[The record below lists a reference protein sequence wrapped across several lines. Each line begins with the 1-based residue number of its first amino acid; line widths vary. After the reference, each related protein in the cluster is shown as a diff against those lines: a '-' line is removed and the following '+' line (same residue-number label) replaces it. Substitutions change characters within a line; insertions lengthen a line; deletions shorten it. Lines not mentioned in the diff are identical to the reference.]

1 MAGRIPDHFI
11 EDLLSRVDL
20 VELIDRHVPLKR
32 AGKNYT
38 CCCPFHQEK
47 SPSFTVSPEKQFY
60 YCFGC
65 GASGNAV
72 SFLMDHGH
80 LSFVEAIESLAKT
93 LGIEVQREG
102 NDQPKG
108 PDRRPLYDTLDKARQ
123 FYNAQLKNPRARE
136 RALAYLRKRQLSQDI
151 IERFSLGFAPP
162 GWDNLVSTLGQD
174 GKGMQLLQ
182 QTGMAIKSD
191 QGRIYDRFRDRIMF
205 PIRDGKGR
213 TVAFG
218 GRVLGDEKPK
228 YLNSPETEIFHKGE
242 TLYGFYEAR
251 IATSKLDR
259 FVVVEGY
266 MDVIALAQHGI
277 SFAVATLGTAC
288 TREHIEALFR
298 VVNEVVFCFDGD
310 RAGRAAAWR
319 ALENTL
325 PAMREGRSVKFHFL
339 PDGEDPDT
347 QVRKDGPELFLAG
360 LQKAQPLPEYLFD
373 HLMAQVDMN
382 MLDGRARLVSMALP
396 LIDRLPKGILQELMI
411 NRLAELTKLEK
422 ASLWS
427 IAQAAAAAATPATHA
442 SAAPPRLQTSGTMP
456 SPTQGAIP
464 SSTPTTAPATAKSA
478 TKTAAPYPAMGQPSP
493 TENAAD
499 YADFAPPHDAAWADF
514 GPMDMEGTHFE
525 QTDYRPNDH
534 HPTDDRG
541 DSSRHAPFGDRQS
554 PSDLRNEGRR
564 DEWRNADRQG
574 KTSAPQEYN
583 YEEETPPPWGVT
595 DPKKR
600 RFEPRN
606 KGFQPKRPLPPPAP
620 VTSLVDATIRSLLQ
634 SPRQASDIQIPR
646 EVYELTLPH
655 MSLLIDL
662 LEYLSQHPSA
672 STAALLGRWH
682 ATDDGEHLAALAAK
696 EFLQAN
702 GPLQS
707 ELGDAL
713 RKLHLIRVEQ
723 ELDALISANIPD
735 KTRFRELL
743 HLKQEL
749 SRVKH

>member
-20 VELIDRHVPLKR
+20 AELIDRHVPLKR

-72 SFLMDHGH
+72 SFLMDYGH

-108 PDRRPLYDTLDKARQ
+108 PDRRPLYDTLDQARQ
-123 FYNAQLKNPRARE
+123 FYVAQLKNPRVRE
-136 RALAYLRKRQLSQDI
+136 RALAYLRKRQLNQDI
-151 IERFSLGFAPP
+151 IDRFGIGFAPP

-174 GKGMQLLQ
+174 AKGMQLLQ
-182 QTGMAIKSD
+182 KTGMAIQSE

-205 PIRDGKGR
+205 PIRDAKGR

-259 FVVVEGY
+259 FLVVEGY
-266 MDVIALAQHGI
+266 MDVVALAQHGI

-288 TREHIEALFR
+288 TREHVEALFR
-298 VVNEVVFCFDGD
+298 TVNEVVFCFDGD

-319 ALENTL
+319 ALENAL
-325 PAMREGRSVKFHFL
+325 PAMREGRSIKFHFL

-360 LQKAQPLPEYLFD
+360 IQKSQPLPEYLFD
-373 HLMAQVDMN
+373 HLMAQVDMDT
-382 MLDGRARLVSMALP
+382 LDGRARLVSMTLP

-411 NRLAELTKLEK
+411 NRLAELTRLEK

-427 IAQAAAAAATPATHA
+427 IAASASAASTAPSVPKTSATSAAQPAVSPAAASPDAGARQHDGRPPDAAPWPDYDLQNIDLRSNAQQSSDLPPFNPAGYPNDGGHFDGSHFDASHMDAGMHEALLQDASRNSSVQGYPGDGSRAQERGRQNKTATPA
-442 SAAPPRLQTSGTMP
+442 
-456 SPTQGAIP
+456 
-464 SSTPTTAPATAKSA
+464 
-478 TKTAAPYPAMGQPSP
+478 QPQYS
-493 TENAAD
+493 
-499 YADFAPPHDAAWADF
+499 
-514 GPMDMEGTHFE
+514 
-525 QTDYRPNDH
+525 
-534 HPTDDRG
+534 
-541 DSSRHAPFGDRQS
+541 
-554 PSDLRNEGRR
+554 
-564 DEWRNADRQG
+564 
-574 KTSAPQEYN
+574 
-583 YEEETPPPWGVT
+583 YEEETPPAWGPV

-600 RFEPRN
+600 RFEPRGG
-606 KGFQPKRPLPPPAP
+606 KGFQPRRPPPPPAP

-634 SPRQASDIQIPR
+634 SPRQATDIEIPR

-655 MSLLIDL
+655 MGLLIEL
-662 LEYLSQHPSA
+662 LDYLSKHPSA

-682 ATDDGEHLAALAAK
+682 ATEEGEHLAALAAR
-696 EFLQAN
+696 EFLQSS
-702 GPLQS
+702 GPLQN

>member
-72 SFLMDHGH
+72 SFLMDHSH

-93 LGIEVQREG
+93 AGVEVQREG

-108 PDRRPLYDTLDKARQ
+108 PDRRPLYDTLAAAQQ
-123 FYNAQLKNPRARE
+123 FYAAQLKNPRVRE
-136 RALAYLRKRQLSQDI
+136 RAQAYLRKRQLSPEI
-151 IERFSLGFAPP
+151 IERFGLGFAPP
-162 GWDNLVSTLGQD
+162 GWDNLVSQLGQD

-182 QTGMAIKSD
+182 KTGMVVQSE
-191 QGRIYDRFRDRIMF
+191 QGRIYDRFRDRIMV
-205 PIRDGKGR
+205 PIRDNKGR

-228 YLNSPETEIFHKGE
+228 YLNSPETDVFHKGE
-242 TLYGFYEAR
+242 TLYGFHEAR
-251 IATSKLDR
+251 QATSKLDR
-259 FVVVEGY
+259 ILVVEGY

-288 TREHIEALFR
+288 TREHVETLFR
-298 VVNEVVFCFDGD
+298 TVNEVVFCFDGD

-319 ALENTL
+319 ALENAL
-325 PAMREGRSVKFHFL
+325 PAMREARTVRFHFL

-347 QVRKDGPELFLAG
+347 QVRKHGPELFLAG
-360 LQKAQPLPEYLFD
+360 IQKARPLPEYLFD
-373 HLMAQVDMN
+373 HLMAQVDMET
-382 MLDGRARLVSMALP
+382 LDGRARLVGLALP
-396 LIDRLPKGILQELMI
+396 LIERLPKGILQELMI
-411 NRLAELTKLEK
+411 NRLAELTRLEK
-422 ASLWS
+422 ASLWN
-427 IAQAAAAAATPATHA
+427 IANAVAPDAGSPTTGGTSAQTTPTAPHAATSTPNA
-442 SAAPPRLQTSGTMP
+442 TSGIATVAP
-456 SPTQGAIP
+456 
-464 SSTPTTAPATAKSA
+464 APATGE
-478 TKTAAPYPAMGQPSP
+478 Y
-493 TENAAD
+493 AD
-499 YADFAPPHDAAWADF
+499 YPVPPDDAWYGHDLT
-514 GPMDMEGTHFE
+514 GMP
-525 QTDYRPNDH
+525 
-534 HPTDDRG
+534 
-541 DSSRHAPFGDRQS
+541 PFGAEGFPPDEGMAR
-554 PSDLRNEGRR
+554 PS
-564 DEWRNADRQG
+564 G
-574 KTSAPQEYN
+574 KTYEQPPAGQRRKPPAQPQYD
-583 YEEETPPPWGVT
+583 YEERTPPAWGV
-595 DPKKR
+595 DDKKKR
-600 RFEPRN
+600 KFEPRN
-606 KGFQPKRPLPPPAP
+606 GNGFQPRRPPPPPAP

-634 SPRQASDIQIPR
+634 SPRQAAETQVPR

-655 MSLLIDL
+655 MGLLIEL
-662 LEYLSQHPSA
+662 LEYLSAHPNA

-682 ATDDGEHLAALAAK
+682 ATEEGEHLAALAAK
-696 EFLQAN
+696 EFLQAV
-702 GPLQS
+702 GPLQN

-713 RKLHLIRVEQ
+713 RKLHLMRVEQ

-749 SRVKH
+749 SRLKH

>member
-11 EDLLSRVDL
+11 EDVLSRVDL

-32 AGKNYT
+32 AGKNYS

-47 SPSFTVSPEKQFY
+47 TPSFTVSPEKQFY

-65 GASGNAV
+65 GANGNAV
-72 SFLMDHGH
+72 SFLMDYAH
-80 LSFVEAIESLAKT
+80 LSFVEAIEALAKI

-108 PDRRPLYDTLDKARQ
+108 PDRRPFYDTLEQARQ
-123 FYNAQLKNPRARE
+123 FYAGQLKNPRVRE
-136 RALAYLRKRQLSQDI
+136 RALAYLKKRQLSSDI

-162 GWDNLVSTLGQD
+162 GWDNLVSVLGTD

-182 QTGMAIKSD
+182 KTGMAIQSE
-191 QGRIYDRFRDRIMF
+191 QGRVYDRFRDRIMF

-228 YLNSPETEIFHKGE
+228 YLNSPETDIFHKGE

-251 IATSKLDR
+251 QATSKLER

-288 TREHIEALFR
+288 TREHVEALFR

-325 PAMREGRSVKFHFL
+325 PAMREGRAVKFHFL

-360 LQKAQPLPEYLFD
+360 LKKAQPLPEYLFD
-373 HLMAQVDMN
+373 HLMSQVDMN
-382 MLDGRARLVSMALP
+382 TLDGRARLVSLSLP

-411 NRLAELTKLEK
+411 NRLAELTRLEK

-427 IAQAAAAAATPATHA
+427 IAASMQPANAPAQAPSA
-442 SAAPPRLQTSGTMP
+442 S
-456 SPTQGAIP
+456 QGAITGTP
-464 SSTPTTAPATAKSA
+464 SSTEKRPTAGANRSGAQTQNPI
-478 TKTAAPYPAMGQPSP
+478 PSN
-493 TENAAD
+493 TEASNFAD
-499 YADFAPPHDAAWADF
+499 DGFAPPDSAWADY
-514 GPMDMEGTHFE
+514 GPMDMP
-525 QTDYRPNDH
+525 DYDQ
-534 HPTDDRG
+534 G
-541 DSSRHAPFGDRQS
+541 DYPGMDAGYPAQESTGEMRSTPRNRQEKPFKQ
-554 PSDLRNEGRR
+554 
-564 DEWRNADRQG
+564 
-574 KTSAPQEYN
+574 APQEYS
-583 YEEETPPPWGVT
+583 YEEETPPPWGQT

-600 RFEPRN
+600 RFESRFN
-606 KGFQPKRPLPPPAP
+606 KGFPPKRPPPPPAP

-634 SPRQASDIQIPR
+634 SPRQASEIVVPR

-655 MSLLIDL
+655 MGLLLEL
-662 LEYLSQHPSA
+662 LEYLSKHPAA

-682 ATDDGEHLAALAAK
+682 ATEDGEHLATLAAR
-696 EFLQAN
+696 EFLQAS
-702 GPLQS
+702 GPLQN

-713 RKLHLIRVEQ
+713 RKLHLMRVEQ

>member
-72 SFLMDHGH
+72 SFLMDYGH
-80 LSFVEAIESLAKT
+80 LSFVEAIESIAKT

-108 PDRRPLYDTLDKARQ
+108 PDRRPFYDTLEKARQ
-123 FYNAQLKNPRARE
+123 FYTAQLKNPRARE
-136 RALAYLRKRQLSQDI
+136 RALAYLRKRQLSTDI

-360 LQKAQPLPEYLFD
+360 LQKALPLPEYLFD
-373 HLMAQVDMN
+373 HLMSQVDMN

-427 IAQAAAAAATPATHA
+427 IAQATATA
-442 SAAPPRLQTSGTMP
+442 S
-456 SPTQGAIP
+456 
-464 SSTPTTAPATAKSA
+464 APATVTPPRTQTGSTPPPA
-478 TKTAAPYPAMGQPSP
+478 KTASPNALMEQPSP

-499 YADFAPPHDAAWADF
+499 YADFAPPHDAPWPDY
-514 GPMDMEGTHFE
+514 GPTDMEAGPFDPTG
-525 QTDYRPNDH
+525 YRSNE
-534 HPTDDRG
+534 DRG
-541 DSSRHAPFGDRQS
+541 GSTGQAPFGDRQNQS
-554 PSDLRNEGRR
+554 GHRNEGRR
-564 DEWRNADRQG
+564 DEWRNKDRQG
-574 KTSAPQEYN
+574 KTSAPQEYS

-606 KGFQPKRPLPPPAP
+606 KGFQPKRPPSPPAP

-646 EVYELTLPH
+646 EVYELSLPH
-655 MSLLIDL
+655 MSLLIEL

-682 ATDDGEHLAALAAK
+682 ATDEGEHLAALAAK
-696 EFLQAN
+696 EFLQAS
-702 GPLQS
+702 GPLQN

>member
-72 SFLMDHGH
+72 SFLMDYGH
-80 LSFVEAIESLAKT
+80 LSFVEAIESIAKT

-108 PDRRPLYDTLDKARQ
+108 PDRRPFYDTLESARQ
-123 FYNAQLKNPRARE
+123 FYTAQLKNPRARE
-136 RALAYLRKRQLSQDI
+136 RALAYLRKRQLSPDI

-162 GWDNLVSTLGQD
+162 GWDNLVSALGQD

-182 QTGMAIKSD
+182 QTGMVIKSD

-228 YLNSPETEIFHKGE
+228 YLNSPETDIFHKGE

-298 VVNEVVFCFDGD
+298 VVNEIVFCFDGD

-373 HLMAQVDMN
+373 HLMSQVDMN
-382 MLDGRARLVSMALP
+382 MLDGRARLVSMTLP

-427 IAQAAAAAATPATHA
+427 IAQAAASAPAII
-442 SAAPPRLQTSGTMP
+442 SAPRTQTG
-456 SPTQGAIP
+456 
-464 SSTPTTAPATAKSA
+464 STPPTVK
-478 TKTAAPYPAMGQPSP
+478 AASPNALMDQLSP
-493 TENAAD
+493 TENATD
-499 YADFAPPHDAAWADF
+499 YADFAPPHDAPWGNY
-514 GPMDMEGTHFE
+514 GPMDMEGAHFD
-525 QTDYRPNDH
+525 QADYRSNDFRSNDYH
-534 HPTDDRG
+534 SKDSHSKDSRPSDDRG
-541 DSSRHAPFGDRQS
+541 GSTGHAPFGDRQDQS
-554 PSDLRNEGRR
+554 GYRNEGRR

-574 KTSAPQEYN
+574 KASAPQEYS

-595 DPKKR
+595 DLKKR

-655 MSLLIDL
+655 MSLLIEL
-662 LEYLSQHPSA
+662 LEYLSQHPGA

>member
-72 SFLMDHGH
+72 SFLMDFGH
-80 LSFVEAIESLAKT
+80 LSFVEAIESIAKT

-108 PDRRPLYDTLDKARQ
+108 PDRRPFYDTLEKARQ
-123 FYNAQLKNPRARE
+123 FYAAQLKNPRARE

-174 GKGMQLLQ
+174 GKSMQLLQ
-182 QTGMAIKSD
+182 KTGMAIQSD

-228 YLNSPETEIFHKGE
+228 YLNSPETDIFHKGE

-288 TREHIEALFR
+288 TREHVEALFR

-411 NRLAELTKLEK
+411 NRLAELARLEK

-427 IAQAAAAAATPATHA
+427 IAQAAAAASAPVTAATPRPQTGA
-442 SAAPPRLQTSGTMP
+442 SAQVRT
-456 SPTQGAIP
+456 PTQNAG
-464 SSTPTTAPATAKSA
+464 S
-478 TKTAAPYPAMGQPSP
+478 GQPPPPESG
-493 TENAAD
+493 AD
-499 YADFAPPHDAAWADF
+499 YTDFAPPHDAPWPDY
-514 GPMDMEGTHFE
+514 GPFDGNAASSEP
-525 QTDYRPNDH
+525 TDYLPNDDH
-534 HPTDDRG
+534 G
-541 DSSRHAPFGDRQS
+541 SSVGHAPPKDRQYKGS
-554 PSDLRNEGRR
+554 HSEEGQR
-564 DEWRNADRQG
+564 DGSRYGERQG
-574 KTSAPQEYN
+574 KPSAPQEYS
-583 YEEETPPPWGVT
+583 YEEDTPPPWGVT

-606 KGFQPKRPLPPPAP
+606 SRFELRNKSFQPKRPPPAP

-634 SPRQASDIQIPR
+634 SPRQASDIQVPR

-655 MSLLIDL
+655 MSLLIEL
-662 LEYLSQHPSA
+662 LEYLSQHPGA

-682 ATDDGEHLAALAAK
+682 ATEEGEHLAALAAK

-702 GPLQS
+702 GPLQN